1 MCLIYSK
8 TLTLKTI
15 SLPQIFLII
24 TQQNEHPIP
33 SSISQKNAEKFINKY
48 INGVREVP
56 LIRSSHSKRIIWFN
70 FAESGNGD
78 LKQISSFLYFHSQK
92 KNLFFIYV
100 AFTITITISK

>member
-1 MCLIYSK
+1 MNILSHQA
-8 TLTLKTI
+8 
-15 SLPQIFLII
+15 S
-24 TQQNEHPIP
+24 H
-33 SSISQKNAEKFINKY
+33 KNAEKFINKY

-56 LIRSSHSKRIIWFN
+56 LIRSSRSKRIIWFN

-100 AFTITITISK
+100 AFTITITISKWRKEVLKIWGKRLSGLEVQKNIS